1 MFRKLHMKAL
11 RAPSLTSPFGRSKV
25 LAAMGQCCPYA
36 PSDSTIND
44 NKSSEISLTPRILLK
59 IDEYSSSGQ
68 LPVNG

>member
-36 PSDSTIND
+36 PSDFPHG
-44 NKSSEISLTPRILLK
+44 K
-59 IDEYSSSGQ
+59 
-68 LPVNG
+68 

>member
-1 MFRKLHMKAL
+1 MFRKLHMKA
-11 RAPSLTSPFGRSKV
+11 LTSPFGRSKV

-59 IDEYSSSGQ
+59 IDEHSSSGQ